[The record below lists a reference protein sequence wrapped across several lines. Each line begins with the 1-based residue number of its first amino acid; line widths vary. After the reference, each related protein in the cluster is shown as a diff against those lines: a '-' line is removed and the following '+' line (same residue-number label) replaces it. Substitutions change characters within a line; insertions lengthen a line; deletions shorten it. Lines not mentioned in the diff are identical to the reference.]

1 MKIIFKA
8 PKYPDDLIHIDRWM
22 CSNCGLIFD
31 FSPESAPDE
40 LGWISYDPPLDNV
53 NIWMDDDGNYFEEDI
68 ERAEI
73 CPRCACN
80 LSENPL
86 RRVFVSA
93 KTTLNDIKPIIQ
105 QGEGLQTE
113 FKVIYPETDIKLA
126 KEIAAFATTQGGKI
140 FLGIN
145 DNGEAIGVKGVDTP
159 KGKDDLTKRIRNL
172 AEKIKPKV
180 DISVD
185 FVFETDIYIV
195 IITVRKGVMPL
206 YEYEGKVYIRFL
218 ESSREATF
226 DEKIRLQSD
235 WLERRPKTG

>member
-1 MKIIFKA
+1 MMALIAKYVE
-8 PKYPDDLIHIDRWM
+8 PKYPDDLIHLDRWM
-22 CSNCGLIFD
+22 CTRCGYIFD
-31 FSPESAPDE
+31 FL
-40 LGWISYDPPLDNV
+40 LGIDDIGGISFDPPMEHNNFWIDEEG
-53 NIWMDDDGNYFEEDI
+53 DGHFEI
-68 ERAEI
+68 EPTEI
-73 CPRCACN
+73 CPRCTCD
-80 LSENPL
+80 LSKNPL
-86 RRVFVSA
+86 QRIFVSPT
-93 KTTLNDIKPIIQ
+93 TTLNDIKPLIQ
-105 QGEGLQTE
+105 QGEGLQIE

-145 DNGEAIGVKGVDTP
+145 NNGEIIGVKGVDTP
-159 KGKDDLTKRIRNL
+159 KGKDNLTKRIRDL

-185 FVFETDIYIV
+185 YVSETDIYIV

-206 YEYEGKVYIRFL
+206 YEYEGKVYVRFL

-235 WLERRPKTG
+235 WLERRSKTG